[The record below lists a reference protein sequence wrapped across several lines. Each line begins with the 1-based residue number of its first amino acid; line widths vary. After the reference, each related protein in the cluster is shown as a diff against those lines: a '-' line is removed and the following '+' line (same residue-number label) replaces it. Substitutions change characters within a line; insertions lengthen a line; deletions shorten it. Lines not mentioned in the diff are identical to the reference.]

1 MKRKFIIAGTA
12 LAAIVLAFQISCN
25 NNPDGPG
32 GGTTTASSGKDSTQT
47 PFPDFGFMMSPAE
60 ADSLGVRV
68 FRLSQDYP
76 AKLPES
82 SLPDF
87 FQTDFKKDWRKYL
100 QQVQQYCFAGNT
112 ETDFRVEDNKVR
124 KWYHM
129 PWQHYSSNG
138 REGFHGLT
146 KEAPVKPY
154 QLAPTQSFATGGAWA
169 IGFFNDV
176 AGHTIGQVWKDHL
189 KPDPKA
195 MGSGF
200 KNGAV
205 LFKILFVSMPQDIAE
220 KQVPF
225 LQNGQ
230 WWDAYATYNFA
241 TDERKP
247 IKVALIQMDI
257 MVRDDRAPNGWIFGN
272 FQYNGKMNKASKW
285 ENLVPVGIMWGQD
298 PKDTVNQSN
307 PTPSRTII
315 NTKLVETII
324 NPDSTELPPT
334 HLGWNGR
341 LNGPVDNPMS
351 SCYSCHS
358 TAEYP
363 QGSPMS
369 PLFDADTLAANPVSS
384 PGWMRW
390 FSNLKCG
397 TPFDG
402 PPYQST
408 DFCLQMAESIQ
419 NFDTWQGEQGGL
431 FYTAYQTKPKVTAPQ
446 ARPTAPA
453 AKPAAPV
460 EPEVKSVPVEA
471 PANIKQRKVFQLGR
485 RNI

>member
-82 SLPDF
+82 PLPDF

-431 FYTAYQTKPKVTAPQ
+431 FYTAYQTKPKVTVPQ